1 MTQPEAIPALGG
13 IHRLK
18 RYYENNERKVDIA
31 AFAGGFVFDIV
42 TLDRTDS
49 WLVIGQQVL
58 YLTVITTV
66 LLQMFFE
73 EGKHR
78 PISTECSPSN
88 AGSTS
93 TARRSSISFS
103 ARC

>member
-1 MTQPEAIPALGG
+1 MTQPESIAAPRG

-18 RYYENNERKVDIA
+18 RYYEHNERKVDIA

-49 WLVIGQQVL
+49 WLVIGQQIL
-58 YLTVITTV
+58 YLAVITTV

-73 EGKHR
+73 EGQTPPDIDGMFALKRWFYQYRTTIVHFFL
-78 PISTECSPSN
+78 
-88 AGSTS
+88 G
-93 TARRSSISFS
+93 
-103 ARC
+103 